1 MLCFPACRSI
11 HLGYVHDTEV
21 KGIPAFRFAP
31 PADVLAAPNENPAN
45 AGFCVPAGE
54 CLSKGVLKVSVCREG
69 MSQGHVSAHTYE
81 VHPFERSIYPC
92 CIQ

>member
-1 MLCFPACRSI
+1 MR
-11 HLGYVHDTEV
+11 DTEV

-45 AGFCVPAGE
+45 AGFCVPAGD

-69 MSQGHVSAHTYE
+69 KGQGYVGSHMFE
-81 VHPFERSIYPC
+81 VHPVNHTYC
-92 CIQ
+92 CLVDFDMTL